1 MKVEFEEISDESR
14 LWIHQINRELDKN
27 EQEEL
32 IKRTEAFLE
41 EWTAHG
47 NGLKAAVKIIDGRL
61 LIIAADESY
70 SGASGCS
77 IDSLVAFLR
86 NVQLELGI
94 DLFSRQNIFYQRE
107 GKLYEMDLHLF
118 KNKVAENEIPL
129 DTLIYNTTILKK
141 SQMEQDLL
149 QRIEDSWLMRMITV
163 H

>member
-1 MKVEFEEISDESR
+1 MKVEFQEISDESR
-14 LWIHQINRELDKN
+14 LWIHQINRELDKS

-32 IKRTEAFLE
+32 INKTEAFLE

-129 DTLIYNTTILKK
+129 NTLIYNTTILKK